1 LIGARVHFIDFVYK
15 GSSLENIIAYIKQNL
30 FAFTITYVLNKIKK
44 DKPNSQHA
52 QRHEKYVEYRRNCES
67 ILRSRFI
74 EKGGVIKRNV
84 PYYMTIEHSP
94 WLSTWFEN
102 SAFIKIPIEEFDIKT
117 LSFTYGDSMPT
128 FSQAIVNKKE
138 YHNQLYTY
146 DEILKIIDKYG
157 LPQNWNDDGKYGYER
172 YIEVHIWNDFPIN
185 KYITDVNGLFQ
196 IRQNIQRNN

>member
-1 LIGARVHFIDFVYK
+1 
-15 GSSLENIIAYIKQNL
+15 
-30 FAFTITYVLNKIKK
+30 
-44 DKPNSQHA
+44 
-52 QRHEKYVEYRRNCES
+52 
-67 ILRSRFI
+67 
-74 EKGGVIKRNV
+74 
-84 PYYMTIEHSP
+84 MTIEHSP

-157 LPQNWNDDGKYGYER
+157 LPQNWNDGGKYGYER
-172 YIEVHIWNDFPIN
+172 YIEVHIRNDFPIN
-185 KYITDVNGLFQ
+185 KYITDVNGFFQ

>member
-1 LIGARVHFIDFVYK
+1 MYLYHYYESTGLPFA
-15 GSSLENIIAYIKQNL
+15 NL
-30 FAFTITYVLNKIKK
+30 SDLSVNEANAVLNKIKK

-74 EKGGVIKRNV
+74 EKGGVIKKNV

-185 KYITDVNGLFQ
+185 KYITDVNGFFQ

>member
-1 LIGARVHFIDFVYK
+1 MSIKLVVSDIDGTLV
-15 GSSLENIIAYIKQNL
+15 
-30 FAFTITYVLNKIKK
+30 
-44 DKPNSQHA
+44 NS
-52 QRHEKYVEYRRNCES
+52 EKELLPQTKNA
-67 ILRSRFI
+67 IDRFI
-74 EKGGVIKRNV
+74 EKGGVIKKNN

-185 KYITDVNGLFQ
+185 KYITDVNGFFQ
-196 IRQNIQRNN
+196 IRQNI